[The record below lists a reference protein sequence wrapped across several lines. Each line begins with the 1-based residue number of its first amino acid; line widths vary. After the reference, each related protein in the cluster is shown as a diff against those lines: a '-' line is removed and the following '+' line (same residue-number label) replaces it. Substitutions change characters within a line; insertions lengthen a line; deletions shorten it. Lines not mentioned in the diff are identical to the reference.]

1 MKTKEYL
8 HVLQDGSAVSFKDPA
23 GVFEGLVSPSTD
35 VSHPYGHLSHSGQA
49 DFVVF
54 LQQQGNAS
62 NTVNPS
68 TEVRLLSSVVFRF
81 TFICCFKKLTILKLT
96 LKKIN

>member
-23 GVFEGLVSPSTD
+23 GVFEGLVNPSAD
-35 VSHPYGHLSHSGQA
+35 VSHPYGHLSYSSQA
-49 DFVVF
+49 HFVVF
-54 LQQQGNAS
+54 LQQGNAS

-68 TEVRLLSSVVFRF
+68 SQRSGSFPLSFSDLLPSAVLRNSQ
-81 TFICCFKKLTILKLT
+81 L
-96 LKKIN
+96 